1 MTDHVQTE
9 AAHPGLSQ
17 EGEEVQGGTEK
28 AEVMGSRG
36 QRAAVTRQEAGRGGH
51 KAGKE
56 EEPQAR
62 PRTPREPC

>member
-1 MTDHVQTE
+1 MTDHVETE

-36 QRAAVTRQEAGRGGH
+36 Q
-51 KAGKE
+51 
-56 EEPQAR
+56 
-62 PRTPREPC
+62 